1 MDEIRLKGVSTY
13 LSTALLS
20 SCFAQQN
27 STHIN
32 GTIRII
38 GPGCMLTCA
47 DTLLL
52 GVHRGEPRV
61 PGEDFGAVWAGR

>member
-13 LSTALLS
+13 LATALLS

-32 GTIRII
+32 GTIRVI
-38 GPGCMLTCA
+38 GPGCMLT
-47 DTLLL
+47 
-52 GVHRGEPRV
+52 V
-61 PGEDFGAVWAGR
+61 PKRCF